1 MHLLKEGGRLVV
13 VAYHYHSCSTL
24 AFVVKDPQHN
34 LQDIIRIS
42 IYIET
47 YTHTISFGN
56 WNRFWY
62 EFSMLLFWKY
72 VQCEYA
78 LSRLTSGPAPV
89 HNFH

>member
-1 MHLLKEGGRLVV
+1 MYALAKGGGRLVV
-13 VAYHYHSCSTL
+13 VSYHHHSCSTL

-56 WNRFWY
+56 WNRFWC
-62 EFSMLLFWKY
+62 EFSMLLF
-72 VQCEYA
+72 QCEYA
-78 LSRLTSGPAPV
+78 LSRLTSWPVPV

>member
-1 MHLLKEGGRLVV
+1 MKTRVYGLYQGVCMHLLKEGARLVV
-13 VAYHYHSCSTL
+13 VAYHHHSCSTL

-34 LQDIIRIS
+34 LQDIIHIS

-56 WNRFWY
+56 WNRFWC

-72 VQCEYA
+72 NA
-78 LSRLTSGPAPV
+78 NTL
-89 HNFH
+89 

>member
-1 MHLLKEGGRLVV
+1 MKTRVYSLYHGVCMHLLKEGGRLVV

-72 VQCEYA
+72 NA
-78 LSRLTSGPAPV
+78 NTL
-89 HNFH
+89 